1 MTASTFVCRRV
12 CTEALAVLAA
22 GVLDVLEAAE
32 SGMRIMLSSAEE
44 VQDAVSGMYAIL
56 QRHGGYIAEEAGLKG
71 HEAIAAAAK
80 AMLLLL
86 QVIITPTPKPILLA
100 AHFEAR

>member
-1 MTASTFVCRRV
+1 MYRRV
-12 CTEALAVLAA
+12 CSEALAVLAA

-56 QRHGGYIAEEAGLKG
+56 QRHGGYIAEEAGPKG
-71 HEAIAAAAK
+71 HEAIAAAAE

-86 QVIITPTPKPILLA
+86 QVLINGCQLLGQPSFA
-100 AHFEAR
+100 